1 MSNDV
6 EKRWSDPRQMRRA
19 GLYVVAVVVVTAAVL
34 VAGVI
39 AGRGQTE
46 ECRDAAFA
54 ICRDP
59 ARLLVGIGPPVVLLI
74 GGLGAFVRTYRVWR
88 AGGVWPIWQGAGW
101 ILLLLMLAYL
111 GLSSGL
117 LVG

>member
-19 GLYVVAVVVVTAAVL
+19 GLYVVAVVSVTAAVL

-39 AGRGQTE
+39 VGIGQAE
-46 ECRDAAFA
+46 ECRDAAFR

-59 ARLLVGIGPPVVLLI
+59 ARMLIAVGPPVLLLI

-111 GLSSGL
+111 GLSSGF
-117 LVG
+117 LVE